1 MDLSELH
8 VSKKSEFP
16 EWRRAFYLRKLRKHL
31 MQWMMKGNENDFFD
45 LDEFNRMFVQ
55 DITLTQQLVEH
66 VTSELHSLGWKTFLG
81 FGGTGLYV
89 YSSEER
95 PVNAY

>member
-1 MDLSELH
+1 MDLSDLH

-16 EWRRAFYLRKLRKHL
+16 ELCRAFYLRTLRKQL
-31 MQWMMKGNENDFFD
+31 MRWMMKGNENDFFD
-45 LDEFNRMFVQ
+45 LDDFNRSVVQ
-55 DITLTQQLVEH
+55 DVSLTQQLVEQ
-66 VTSELHSLGWKTFLG
+66 VTVELHSLGWKTFLG

-95 PVNAY
+95 PSTAY